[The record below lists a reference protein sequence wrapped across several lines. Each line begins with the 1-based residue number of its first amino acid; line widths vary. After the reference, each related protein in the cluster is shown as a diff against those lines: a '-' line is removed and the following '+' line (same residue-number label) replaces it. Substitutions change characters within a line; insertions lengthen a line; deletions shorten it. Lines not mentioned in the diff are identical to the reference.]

1 MTASSPNAMSTSSR
15 SSHVAVSW
23 VLRIFVVNQ
32 QREPALTSDY
42 RPAATGTADLLTA
55 DLLTVDLLTVDL
67 RLSTVDCRLT
77 PVTAL
82 APPHTAC

>member
-1 MTASSPNAMSTSSR
+1 MSTSSR

-55 DLLTVDLLTVDL
+55 DLLTVDL